1 MAHPTGYHRAMY
13 LDALSFLEDEREG
26 WRAFEALDEL
36 TDDQLTPGLDAVHGW
51 SGRDVMAHPSA
62 WQEQAGDWTIAEWT
76 SLGSVTSR
84 SATPVFS
91 EATSVAFGRIP
102 AFTTQL
108 TPNLESVHGWSGR
121 DLMAHLIAWL
131 ELAVTVAKEL
141 AINESSPSKV
151 AADADWDAR
160 GDAINEEIRQAW
172 LALPMDEVRQRFR
185 TIPGELRGYL
195 TVVPEA
201 RWLKNAD
208 YEEFFLTETIDHYE
222 AHADDLAAVLA
233 SAGRS

>member
-1 MAHPTGYHRAMY
+1 MADPTGYHRAMY

-36 TDDQLTPGLDAVHGW
+36 TDDQLTP
-51 SGRDVMAHPSA
+51 S
-62 WQEQAGDWTIAEWT
+62 
-76 SLGSVTSR
+76 
-84 SATPVFS
+84 
-91 EATSVAFGRIP
+91 
-102 AFTTQL
+102 
-108 TPNLESVHGWSGR
+108 LESVHGWSGR